1 MGILNR
7 RNAVVGWAA
16 IKAGKYF
23 AKKKARGA
31 VPGAGSGSGAG
42 KKIVSGLAAA
52 IAALGGALMFWRRRR
67 ESGEGPSPN

>member
-31 VPGAGSGSGAG
+31 VPGAGSGSGSRA
-42 KKIVSGLAAA
+42 KKIASGIAAA
-52 IAALGGALMFWRRRR
+52 IAAVAGGLMFWRRRR
-67 ESGEGPSPN
+67 EPGDTG

>member
-1 MGILNR
+1 MSIVNR

-31 VPGAGSGSGAG
+31 VPGKGSGPGSRATKIGSG
-42 KKIVSGLAAA
+42 VAAA
-52 IAALGGALMFWRRRR
+52 IAAAAGALMFWRRRR
-67 ESGEGPSPN
+67 EPGGTG